1 MTSIDRTAYPALR
14 STNVVTNAIM
24 LHNVV
29 NMTDIIEN
37 LAVEGYPVTR
47 KHIACLSPYA
57 REHIRRSGQ
66 YALKMEDA
74 PEPLKPPI
82 LN

>member
-47 KHIACLSPYA
+47 KHIA
-57 REHIRRSGQ
+57 
-66 YALKMEDA
+66 
-74 PEPLKPPI
+74 
-82 LN
+82 